1 LRSPPV
7 AYTNIEG
14 REGLLGPLG
23 EATDEVGATLAFI
36 AAAHEQVDDRT
47 ADRLE
52 ETLFA
57 PTQRAYG
64 RAKRTHAEF
73 AARHG
78 LSGRGFSP
86 PAEPPAALRARDL
99 IENAATTAERVDET
113 LATLQDDQALVELGD
128 VELRSGIAA
137 VRADVGVVPRRAR
150 ELLRMLGR

>member
-1 LRSPPV
+1 VGGV

-23 EATDEVGATLAFI
+23 EAADEVGATLAFI
-36 AAAHEQVDDRT
+36 AAAHEKVDDRT

-52 ETLFA
+52 EALFGPA
-57 PTQRAYG
+57 RRAYG

-78 LSGRGFSP
+78 LPARSFAP

-99 IENAATTAERVDET
+99 IENAAATAERVDET

-137 VRADVGVVPRRAR
+137 VREDIGVVPRSAR
-150 ELLRMLGR
+150 QLLRMLGR